1 MSAPVGI
8 QIKGGRLNFRPSG
21 RREYLAAFVL
31 LLAFV
36 MAGWKISTRLP
47 AANFQVAQP
56 QQPPPSLAA
65 TDKTARTLPAAGQP
79 EQLSPDGRVR
89 FNAQFVS
96 GAPGQAVHAASLVEL
111 NDGRLQAVWFSGSRE
126 GAGDVTIQTAVMDP
140 VTQRW
145 RAEKTLFD
153 RQQIERGLWRY
164 VKKLG
169 NPVIARAPD
178 GSLMLW
184 VVTVSLGGWAGSAIT
199 WSRSIDEGVNW
210 SVPRRLVTSPFLNI
224 STLVKSTPVAL
235 ADGQMALPVYHEFA
249 TKFGEILRID
259 PHGQVIDKTRI
270 PGSQTSLQP
279 VMLVNGPERAQIYMR
294 SAGSPTVKI
303 SRTNDAGQTWAS
315 AQSSNLPNP
324 DSALAGLVSGAG
336 DLWLVLNLSPAGRE
350 TLALLKKAGSDG
362 HFDGA
367 SAFVVEPS
375 TTVQGGPSIADYERQ
390 LGDELKAQGA
400 NDAQV
405 QAYVASA
412 RRQLCGQASCARE
425 FSYPSM
431 LQSRDGYI
439 HLVYTWHRT
448 RIKHVRLD
456 PMQALFAAAATVVPP
471 KNVPA
476 PN

>member
-36 MAGWKISTRLP
+36 LAGWKISARSP

-56 QQPPPSLAA
+56 QRPPPFLA
-65 TDKTARTLPAAGQP
+65 TNDKTARTLSAAGQP
-79 EQLSPDGRVR
+79 EQLSQDGRVR

-153 RQQIERGLWRY
+153 REQIERGLWRY

-178 GSLMLW
+178 GSLVLW
-184 VVTVSLGGWAGSAIT
+184 VVTVSLGGWAGSSIT

-235 ADGQMALPVYHEFA
+235 ADGQMALPVYHEFV

-259 PHGQVIDKTRI
+259 SHGEVIDKTRI

-279 VMLVNGPERAQIYMR
+279 VMLVSGPERAQIYMR
-294 SAGSPTVKI
+294 SAGSPTVKT
-303 SRTNDAGQTWAS
+303 SRTIDAGQTWTS

-336 DLWLVLNLSPAGRE
+336 DLWLVLNPSPAGRE
-350 TLALLKKAGSDG
+350 TLALLKAGSDG

-390 LGDELKAQGA
+390 LSDELKAQGA

-412 RRQLCGQASCARE
+412 KRQLCGPASCASE
-425 FSYPSM
+425 FSYPYL

-456 PMQALFAAAATVVPP
+456 PLQPLLTATATVVVP
-471 KNVPA
+471 KNASPA
-476 PN
+476 N